1 MQNKKM
7 TIVLSIIGVLKS
19 IVVIAQAI
27 FSKILI
33 DKAVN
38 NENLL
43 FTSLIFLV
51 LLLLLTFTYTQ
62 KYCVVAAV
70 KLAYVAA

>member
-43 FTSLIFLV
+43 FTILIFLF
-51 LLLLLTFTYTQ
+51 LLLLLTFLILVGNLIKKRLLLQ
-62 KYCVVAAV
+62 I
-70 KLAYVAA
+70 